1 MIRNDNETRFNNHDV
16 DEYIASIEHDVRRAD
31 AEIILTMMEK
41 LSGYPPKMYG
51 TSMIGFGTYHYKYDS
66 GREGD
71 SMKIGFSPRKA
82 NLVLY
87 IMPGFDDYKDKLV
100 SLGKCKTGK
109 SCLYINKLADVNLD
123 ILAEIITISI
133 GVMNDRYG

>member
-1 MIRNDNETRFNNHDV
+1 MTKNQNKTRFNSHDV
-16 DEYIASIEHDVRRAD
+16 EEFIASIEHDVRRTD
-31 AEIILTMMEK
+31 AEKLLAMMET

-87 IMPGFDDYKDKLV
+87 IMPGFDDYKDKLAR
-100 SLGKCKTGK
+100 LGKCKTGK

-133 GVMNDRYG
+133 DVMNDRYG